1 VWLGNWSLSLWLVRE
16 DRKTMSVQASPN
28 SHGAA
33 YFGQKDQTDEKREE
47 QPDLPASLN
56 RDRVLD
62 SEQTAKFLGIS
73 VPHFRRLYRA
83 KKVPPPIMIGY
94 RKYGWQAGVLVD
106 FVAAKTEKAAA

>member
-1 VWLGNWSLSLWLVRE
+1 LISTTRRIVRLVRK
-16 DRKTMSVQASPN
+16 DRNTMSVQASLN

-33 YFGQKDQTDEKREE
+33 YFGQKDQTDDKRDE

-62 SEQTAKFLGIS
+62 SAQTAKFLGLS

-83 KKVPPPIMIGY
+83 KKVPPPITIGD
-94 RKYGWQAGVLVD
+94 RKYGWQVGVLVD
-106 FVAAKTEKAAA
+106 FVSAKTEKAAA

>member
-1 VWLGNWSLSLWLVRE
+1 MSL
-16 DRKTMSVQASPN
+16 QATLKAS
-28 SHGAA
+28 AA
-33 YFGQKDQTDEKREE
+33 YYERVAPTGDQEQV

-62 SEQTAKFLGIS
+62 SAQTAKFLGIS

-83 KKVPPPIMIGY
+83 TKVPLPIVIGY
-94 RKYGWQAGVLVD
+94 RKYGWQAGVLID